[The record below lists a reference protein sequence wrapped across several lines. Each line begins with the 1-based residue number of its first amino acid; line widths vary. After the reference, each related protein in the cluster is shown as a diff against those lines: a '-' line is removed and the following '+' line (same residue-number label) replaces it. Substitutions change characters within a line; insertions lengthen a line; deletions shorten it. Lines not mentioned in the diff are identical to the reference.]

1 MPKNINISSG
11 SKSFQNKIFG
21 SIVKLTKPSFAYDG
35 KIFSDNIFD
44 NQKTIPL
51 LENNTYYIGHG
62 LPDSDVIYGIT
73 QYSFSLDNQE
83 IQSDIV
89 SIMQL
94 LNFANNTGPVASRAT
109 VATLTSLSSSTNGA
123 VSVSSGGSVTPDPY
137 NNNPPPPCS
146 PP

>member
-1 MPKNINISSG
+1 MSNINISSG
-11 SKSFQNKIFG
+11 LDFSKKKFG
-21 SIVKLTKPSFAYDG
+21 SIVKLTKPSFVYNG
-35 KIFSDNIFD
+35 KIFSDSIFS
-44 NQKTIPL
+44 NQRTIAL
-51 LENNTYYIGHG
+51 LEDNIYYFNHG
-62 LPDSDVIYGIT
+62 LVDSDVIYGIT

-89 SIMQL
+89 SIMQFL
-94 LNFANNTGPVASRAT
+94 IPDNTGPVSSKAT
-109 VATLTSLSSSTNGA
+109 GATLTSLSSSTNGA